1 MSAFRELRCLAR
13 LVQTILLALFL
24 SGIALEIACLFENG
38 AIGFLVADAEGA
50 GDAVTDRARL
60 SGHAAAVHVD
70 DDVELVGRGH
80 SLKGL
85 IDDKTH
91 GVEGEVVL
99 EGALVDGDV
108 ALAGHKT
115 DTGDGGLSP
124 AGAEILNFL
133 FNGFLRSHLH
143 TSPYF
148 SSSATGH
155 CA

>member
-1 MSAFRELRCLAR
+1 M
-13 LVQTILLALFL
+13 QTILLALFL

-38 AIGFLVADAEGA
+38 AIGFLVADTEGA
-50 GDAVTDRARL
+50 GDTVTNRARL

-80 SLKGL
+80 SLEGL

-99 EGALVDGDV
+99 EGTLVDGDV
-108 ALAGHKT
+108 AFAGHKT